1 MLTKLD
7 TWHQTRPGLLV
18 FGLVELLIAYGFLG
32 LVIDRGNPWWYGL
45 TLLFTI
51 GFVQNFVKLISSLRH
66 GKK

>member
-7 TWHQTRPGLLV
+7 KWHQTRPGLLV
-18 FGLVELLIAYGFLG
+18 FGVVESLIAYGFLG

-51 GFVQNFVKLISSLRH
+51 GAVQNFVKLSWSLLH
-66 GKK
+66 DKK

>member
-18 FGLVELLIAYGFLG
+18 FGVVELLIAYGFLG
-32 LVIDRGNPWWYGL
+32 LSIDRGSPWWYVL

-51 GFVQNFVKLISSLRH
+51 GFVQNFVKLMGTYLS